1 MPRPSDGS
9 DQERQRLQ
17 ALGTRVRQ
25 LRGWKGWSQEALAV
39 RSGLSRD
46 FVAKVELGKMSPGL
60 LRVWDLADG
69 LEVGLAELFS
79 DGLPASWTPRGQR
92 PAGIPHSG
100 RD

>member
-9 DQERQRLQ
+9 DRERQRLLT
-17 ALGTRVRQ
+17 LGARVRQ
-25 LRGWKGWSQEALAV
+25 LRAWKGWSQEALAV

-79 DGLPASWTPRGQR
+79 DGLPASWAHRRQR
-92 PAGIPHSG
+92 PMGSTAGGS
-100 RD
+100 D